1 MRPASTRGYVL
12 VLALI
17 FLGIFFTAG
26 SAYLN
31 SITASTR
38 STRYNVATTQA
49 LALAEAGIDQA
60 ISQLNQNPSYT
71 GESNVS
77 LGSGVYSVAVSDVN
91 TNTKRLVA
99 TGTVPSL
106 ANPLVVKTVTAL
118 ANINTSIVSFRYGAQ
133 IGARGLNMDNNAQVT
148 GNLYSNGNVTG
159 SGIITG
165 DATVAGTSTIS
176 GVTVNGTARAH
187 SLSNCSVGVDA
198 YYQTISNCPV
208 TGTKYPGSANMPTAS
223 MPISDAQIAAW
234 ETIAAEGGVTAGPYT
249 IANNTTQTLG
259 PRKIDGDL
267 TVNGTLVLGG
277 IVWVEGNI
285 TFGNGSKLTVSAI
298 TGNEGAV
305 LIADSPGNEATV
317 GTVSLSNNMTVS
329 GNGTAGSYPMVL
341 STNSSTSAISLNNNA
356 QSVILYASRGTI
368 QVSNNAGAN
377 QITGYGLSLS
387 NNAFVTY
394 VSGLQSQSFYNGPG
408 GSWTIVPRT
417 YSILK

>member
-1 MRPASTRGYVL
+1 M

-17 FLGIFFTAG
+17 FLGIFVTAG

-38 STRYNVATTQA
+38 SARYNVATTQA
-49 LALAEAGIDQA
+49 LALAEAGIDEA
-60 ISQLNQNPSYT
+60 ISQLNQNASYT

-77 LGSGVYSVAVSDVN
+77 LGAGVYSVAVSDVN
-91 TNTKRLVA
+91 TNTKRLIA
-99 TGTVPSL
+99 TGTVPTL
-106 ANPLVVKTVTAL
+106 ANPLVVKTITAL

-133 IGARGLNMDNNAQVT
+133 VGAGGLAMNNNAQVT
-148 GNLYSNGNVTG
+148 GNLYANGSVTG

-165 DATVAGTSTIS
+165 DATAAGASTIS
-176 GVTVNGTARAH
+176 GVTVQGTARAH
-187 SLSNCSVGVDA
+187 TLSNCHVNVDA

-208 TGTKYPGSANMPTAS
+208 TGTKYPGSADMPTAS

-234 ETIAAEGGVTAGPYT
+234 ETIATAGGVTAGPYT
-249 IANNTTQTLG
+249 VSGTPTIG
-259 PRKIDGDL
+259 PQKINGNL
-267 TVNGTLVLGG
+267 TINGTLKLGG
-277 IVWVEGNI
+277 VVWVKGNI
-285 TFGNGSKLTVSAI
+285 LFGNNSGLTVSAT
-298 TGNEGAV
+298 TGNEGAI
-305 LIADSPGNEATV
+305 LIADVPGSESTL
-317 GTVSLSNNMTVS
+317 GTASLSNNMTVS
-329 GNGTAGSYPMVL
+329 GNGSSGSYPMVL
-341 STNSSTSAISLNNNA
+341 STNSGNNAISLSNNA

-368 QVSNNAGAN
+368 QVSNNASAN

-417 YSILK
+417 YSISK